1 MQGNGFEV
9 AEYSLNNALKLDPK
23 NVDLL
28 TEKHRIVTGED
39 RLRAGEITR
48 RQLRGEQRDFI
59 TLCTGEQLPPL
70 EEMDM
75 TDLELAALA
84 LVDFYLSPAKTI
96 YPNI

>member
-1 MQGNGFEV
+1 MEYYIKVDGRAYQLPARTLEV
-9 AEYSLNNALKLDPK
+9 DEAID
-23 NVDLL
+23 
-28 TEKHRIVTGED
+28 RIIHGRD

>member
-1 MQGNGFEV
+1 MTYKVKINGKEYTLPARTLEV
-9 AEYSLNNALKLDPK
+9 DEAID
-23 NVDLL
+23 
-28 TEKHRIVTGED
+28 RIVTGED

>member
-1 MQGNGFEV
+1 M
-9 AEYSLNNALKLDPK
+9 EYYY
-23 NVDLL
+23 
-28 TEKHRIVTGED
+28 VTCGRVYRLPTRTLED

>member
-1 MQGNGFEV
+1 VEYYYVTCGRVYRLPTRTLEV
-9 AEYSLNNALKLDPK
+9 DEAID
-23 NVDLL
+23 
-28 TEKHRIVTGED
+28 RIVTGED